1 MRKRFSARPLGA
13 MMGAAA
19 SAAPAEDDL
28 AARGATWWRHVQ
40 ILAADDM
47 QGRGT
52 GTPGYDKAADYV
64 IGQFQAL
71 GLKPAGVEGYK
82 QPIAFVEQ
90 TVLAAAGESPLPPP
104 D

>member
-1 MRKRFSARPLGA
+1 MRKLFSALPLVA

-19 SAAPAEDDL
+19 SAAPAEDDP

-52 GTPGYDKAADYV
+52 GTPGYDKAAD
-64 IGQFQAL
+64 
-71 GLKPAGVEGYK
+71 
-82 QPIAFVEQ
+82 
-90 TVLAAAGESPLPPP
+90 
-104 D
+104 